1 MIVSHRHRFMFFAVP
16 RTGTHAVR
24 EALRWCLGEQ
34 DWQQQSLTER
44 VRLPI
49 PALARVGHGH
59 LTLQQVRTH
68 LPETVCR
75 DYFKFA
81 FVRNPY
87 DRFVSVC
94 AMLNRRN
101 PDYPGRE
108 TAFMKRAMQVPR
120 FRARALVR
128 PQRDMLVDAGGEL
141 GMDFI
146 GRFEDLQRSFGEA
159 CRLIGIPERDLA
171 RSNATDHRHHA
182 TYYDDELL
190 GLVNDFYRPDFDS
203 LGYAISV
210 TTRAM
215 SCA

>member
-1 MIVSHRHRFMFFAVP
+1 MIVSHRHRFIFFAVP

-24 EALRWCLGEQ
+24 EALRQCLGDE
-34 DWQQQSLTER
+34 DWEQQSLTR
-44 VRLPI
+44 QARLPI
-49 PALARVGHGH
+49 PALARAGHGH
-59 LTLQQVRTH
+59 LTLRQLRAH
-68 LPETVCR
+68 LPADVCR

-101 PDYPGRE
+101 PDYRGRE
-108 TAFMKRAMQVPR
+108 TTFMKRAIGVRQ

-128 PQRDMLVDAGGEL
+128 PQWDMLADARGEL

-159 CRLIGIPERDLA
+159 CRRIGIPEQNLA
-171 RSNATDHRHHA
+171 RSNATDHREHT

-203 LGYAISV
+203 LAYEVSV
-210 TTRAM
+210 SAQAM

>member
-24 EALRWCLGEQ
+24 EALSDCLGDE

-59 LTLQQVRTH
+59 LTLRQVRTH

-75 DYFKFA
+75 DYFKFG

-108 TAFMKRAMQVPR
+108 TAFMKRAIQVPR

-128 PQRDMLVDAGGEL
+128 PQRDMLVDAGGAL

-146 GRFEDLQRSFGEA
+146 GQFEDLQRSFGEA
-159 CRLIGIPERDLA
+159 CRRIGIPERSLA
-171 RSNATDHRHHA
+171 RSNATDHRDYT

-190 GLVNDFYRPDFDS
+190 SLVNDFYREDFDS
-203 LGYAISV
+203 LGYEISV
-210 TTRAM
+210 TVRAM

>member
-24 EALRWCLGEQ
+24 EALRGCLGDD

-44 VRLPI
+44 IRLPVA
-49 PALARVGHGH
+49 ALARVGHGH
-59 LTLQQVRTH
+59 LTLRQVRAH
-68 LPETVCR
+68 LPEAMCR

-101 PDYPGRE
+101 RDYRGRE
-108 TAFMKRAMQVPR
+108 TAFMKRAIEVPR

-128 PQRDMLVDAGGEL
+128 PQWDMLVDADGEP

-146 GRFEDLQRSFGEA
+146 GRFEDLQRSFGEV
-159 CRLIGIPERDLA
+159 CRRIGISPGSLPH
-171 RSNATDHRHHA
+171 SNATDHRDYT

-190 GLVNDFYRPDFDS
+190 SLVNDFYRSDFDG
-203 LGYAISV
+203 LGYEIPVSAK
-210 TTRAM
+210 AM
-215 SCA
+215 

>member
-24 EALRWCLGEQ
+24 EALRWSLGEE

-44 VRLPI
+44 VQLPV

-59 LTLQQVRTH
+59 LTLGQVRAH
-68 LPETVCR
+68 LPKPMCR

-101 PDYPGRE
+101 PDYRGRE
-108 TAFMKRAMQVPR
+108 TGFMKRAIREPR
-120 FRARALVR
+120 FQARALVR

-146 GRFEDLQRSFGEA
+146 GRFENLQRSFGEA
-159 CRLIGIPERDLA
+159 CRRIGIPERDLA
-171 RSNATDHRHHA
+171 RSNATEHRDY
-182 TYYDDELL
+182 TSYYDDELL

-203 LGYAISV
+203 LGYEISV
-210 TTRAM
+210 TAKTM

>member
-24 EALRWCLGEQ
+24 EALSGCLGDE

-59 LTLQQVRTH
+59 LTLRQVRTH

-108 TAFMKRAMQVPR
+108 TVFMKRAIQVPR

-128 PQRDMLVDAGGEL
+128 PQRDMLVDAGGAL

-159 CRLIGIPERDLA
+159 CRRIGVPERGLA
-171 RSNATDHRHHA
+171 HSNATDHRDYT

-203 LGYAISV
+203 LGYEISV
-210 TTRAM
+210 TARAM

>member
-1 MIVSHRHRFMFFAVP
+1 MIVSHRHRFIFFAVP

-24 EALRWCLGEQ
+24 EALRHFLGDE
-34 DWQQQSLTER
+34 DWQQQSLTEQA
-44 VRLPI
+44 RLPV
-49 PALARVGHGH
+49 ASLARVGHGH
-59 LTLQQVRTH
+59 LTLRQVRAN
-68 LPETVCR
+68 LPESVWR

-81 FVRNPY
+81 CVRNPY

-101 PDYPGRE
+101 PDYRGRE
-108 TAFMKRAMQVPR
+108 TAFMKRAIQVRR
-120 FRARALVR
+120 FQQRALVR
-128 PQRDMLVDAGGEL
+128 PQRDMLVNEAGDL

-146 GRFEDLQRSFGEA
+146 GRYENLQQSFGEA
-159 CRLIGIPERDLA
+159 CRQIGIPEQRLA

-190 GLVNDFYRPDFDS
+190 RLVTDFYRPDFNSFDYEVAGS
-203 LGYAISV
+203 AQ
-210 TTRAM
+210 AM

>member
-24 EALRWCLGEQ
+24 EALRECLGDD

-44 VRLPI
+44 VRLPVA
-49 PALARVGHGH
+49 ALARVAHGH
-59 LTLQQVRTH
+59 LTLRQVRAH
-68 LPETVCR
+68 LPEAMCR

-101 PDYPGRE
+101 RDYRGRE
-108 TAFMKRAMQVPR
+108 TAFMKRAIEVPR

-128 PQRDMLVDAGGEL
+128 PQWDMLVDADGEP

-159 CRLIGIPERDLA
+159 CRRIGISPGSLPH
-171 RSNATDHRHHA
+171 SNATDHRDY
-182 TYYDDELL
+182 TTLL
-190 GLVNDFYRPDFDS
+190 
-203 LGYAISV
+203 
-210 TTRAM
+210 
-215 SCA
+215 

>member
-1 MIVSHRHRFMFFAVP
+1 MIVSHRHRFVFFAVP

-24 EALRWCLGEQ
+24 AALHPFLGDE

-44 VRLPI
+44 VRLPV

-59 LTLQQVRTH
+59 LTLRQVRAN
-68 LPETVCR
+68 LPETVWR
-75 DYFKFA
+75 EYFKFA
-81 FVRNPY
+81 CVRNPY

-101 PDYPGRE
+101 PDYRGRE
-108 TAFMKRAMQVPR
+108 TAFMKRAIQVGR
-120 FRARALVR
+120 FQQRVLVR
-128 PQRDMLVDAGGEL
+128 PQWDMLVDEAGEL

-146 GRFEDLQRSFGEA
+146 GRYESLQQSFEKA
-159 CRLIGIPERDLA
+159 CRRIGIPAQRLA
-171 RSNATDHRHHA
+171 QSNATDHRDYT

-190 GLVNDFYRPDFDS
+190 GLVNVFYRRDFDS
-203 LGYAISV
+203 LGYEVEVSAE
-210 TTRAM
+210 AM

>member
-1 MIVSHRHRFMFFAVP
+1 MIVSHRHRFIFFAVP

-24 EALRWCLGEQ
+24 EALRQCLSDE
-34 DWQQQSLTER
+34 DWEQQSLTR
-44 VRLPI
+44 HVRLPI
-49 PALARVGHGH
+49 PALAHVGHGH
-59 LTLQQVRTH
+59 LTLRQSQAH
-68 LPETVCR
+68 LPEEVCR

-101 PDYPGRE
+101 PDYRGRE
-108 TAFMKRAMQVPR
+108 TTFMKRAIGVRR
-120 FRARALVR
+120 FRARTLVR
-128 PQRDMLVDAGGEL
+128 PQWDMLVDARGEL

-159 CRLIGIPERDLA
+159 CRRIGIPERDLA
-171 RSNATDHRHHA
+171 RSNATDHREYT

-190 GLVNDFYRPDFDS
+190 GLVNDFYRPDFDR
-203 LGYAISV
+203 LGYEVSV
-210 TTRAM
+210 SAQAM

>member
-1 MIVSHRHRFMFFAVP
+1 MFFAVP
-16 RTGTHAVR
+16 RTGTHAIR
-24 EALRWCLGEQ
+24 AALGQCLGDE

-59 LTLQQVRTH
+59 LTLRQVRAH
-68 LPETVCR
+68 LPETICH

-87 DRFVSVC
+87 DRFVSAC

-108 TAFMKRAMQVPR
+108 TSFMKRAIQVPR

-128 PQRDMLVDAGGEL
+128 PQRDMLVDADGAL

-146 GRFEDLQRSFGEA
+146 GRFEDLQRSFDEA
-159 CRLIGIPERDLA
+159 CRRIGIPERDLA
-171 RSNATDHRHHA
+171 RSNATDHRDYA

-190 GLVNDFYRPDFDS
+190 GLVNDFYQPDFDS
-203 LGYAISV
+203 LSYEVSGKAQ
-210 TTRAM
+210 AM